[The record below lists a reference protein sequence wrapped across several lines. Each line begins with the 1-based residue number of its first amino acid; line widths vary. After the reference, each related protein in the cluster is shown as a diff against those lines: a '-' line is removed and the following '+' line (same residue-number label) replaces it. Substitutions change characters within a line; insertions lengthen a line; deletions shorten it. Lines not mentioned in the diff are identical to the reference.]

1 MKEEVNVGK
10 PRRNPRRRCID
21 SAANSPAYPTT
32 TDFQERSLSR
42 RGLSRSHAHTTQRF
56 YHLLHLHQLL
66 SSLSLSSISSSSN
79 ACVHASAHG
88 RMRAD
93 VWAVYA
99 GRRLQKC
106 GEWTSRL
113 SVAHRIRFHFR
124 APRTPSRFERRW
136 SRLNLCLVN
145 VP

>member
-1 MKEEVNVGK
+1 MEGRRGGTREDEVKEEEVNVEK

-32 TDFQERSLSR
+32 TTDFQERSLSR
-42 RGLSRSHAHTTQRF
+42 CSLSRRPRTHDPEILPPSPPPPTS
-56 YHLLHLHQLL
+56 YPL
-66 SSLSLSSISSSSN
+66 SLSLSLFSISSSSN

-124 APRTPSRFERRW
+124 A
-136 SRLNLCLVN
+136 
-145 VP
+145 

>member
-1 MKEEVNVGK
+1 MEGRRGGTREDEVKEEEVNVEK

-32 TDFQERSLSR
+32 TTDFQERSLSL
-42 RGLSRSHAHTTQRF
+42 GAASLAGHAHTTQRF

-66 SSLSLSSISSSSN
+66 ILSLSLFSISSSSN

-124 APRTPSRFERRW
+124 A
-136 SRLNLCLVN
+136 
-145 VP
+145 